1 MLIRRWHKVL
11 ALLGSLAAV
20 MSQFHPH
27 KTVLFPT
34 TSVVTGSSTVVFG
47 HGVRHLVGTA
57 LSQAPVEAAIAGSA
71 SEVAATGVTSGTF
84 NVIVNGITIEY
95 RMAIIDGII
104 RIGTYFPL

>member
-1 MLIRRWHKVL
+1 M
-11 ALLGSLAAV
+11 
-20 MSQFHPH
+20 
-27 KTVLFPT
+27 FPT

-71 SEVAATGVTSGTF
+71 SAVAATGVTAGTF